1 MTTKNL
7 NSFQLNL
14 SSFVGTEQYFFNPL
28 FKTLYY
34 TEGVK
39 YFLDNAGQGAN
50 WFLTL
55 VATEIKPI
63 LKPDFYFIE
72 LKVEKDET
80 AKIICQRDKGEP
92 ILYKLEL
99 DYTDCPY
106 SEEPYK
112 FCFDVNEEQQILCL
126 LSEY

>member
-7 NSFQLNL
+7 NNFQLNL

-28 FKTLYY
+28 FKNLYY

-63 LKPDFYFIE
+63 LKPDLYFIE

-126 LSEY
+126 LSKY